1 MKRFL
6 GKKAVVL
13 YTDIGR
19 GHPNYLDSTLR
30 AIKSQTGI
38 LPDDFVITSVFDI
51 SKGASLFGWK
61 TIRRIYQTG
70 AQGGIASFIY
80 NKARRRPATPGSGK
94 KFKTLGK
101 SLLKAFSGFEG
112 ILILAHP
119 LLVQLL
125 AGTCRIFY
133 IHGEIASPLE
143 FDISMA
149 EKIFVP
155 LQETA
160 DGLIKGNVPK
170 NQIAI
175 TGLMLEPE
183 LAENA
188 DDIRALRLKR
198 IVDGVKPTVGFYNSG
213 AYPKA
218 HLWQIIE
225 GAEHFLKNHLGR
237 VILSTGNSQKML
249 SKYQTA
255 LSGYSPTTS
264 AEDFDKGRCD
274 LLLLH
279 DKDREKLTLR
289 ELAQLPKI
297 DLAVMAAHER
307 VNWTVG
313 LGLPSILLHPN
324 FGSFAPMNF
333 DYALAN
339 GLVFKY
345 KQGRITGA
353 IDRFIISYRDKDP
366 DLINSYK
373 THRIDGAAKTA
384 GIILGELGIN
394 K

>member
-1 MKRFL
+1 MKRFM

-30 AIKSQTGI
+30 AIKSQLGE
-38 LPDDFVITSVFDI
+38 LPDNFEITSVFEI
-51 SKGASLFGWK
+51 SKGVPLFGWR
-61 TIRRIYQTG
+61 TIRRIYRTG
-70 AQGGIASFIY
+70 AQGGIASFFY
-80 NKARRRPATPGSGK
+80 NRARRRPASSGSAG

-101 SLLKAFSGFEG
+101 SLRKTFDGFTG
-112 ILILAHP
+112 ILIVAHP

-133 IHGEIASPLE
+133 IHGEVAAPIE
-143 FDISMA
+143 FDISSA

-155 LQETA
+155 LQKTA
-160 DGLIKGNVPK
+160 DILAEGKVPK
-170 NQIAI
+170 DRIEI

-188 DDIRALRLKR
+188 DDIRAQRLKR
-198 IVDGVKPTVGFYNSG
+198 IVDGVKPTAGFYISG

-225 GAEHFLKNHLGR
+225 GAEHFLKNDLGR
-237 VILSTGNSQKML
+237 AIISTGSRQKML
-249 SKYQTA
+249 SKFRTA
-255 LSGYSPTTS
+255 LSRYSPTTS
-264 AEDFDKGRCD
+264 AGDFDNGLSS

-279 DKDREKLTLR
+279 DKDREKLTLQ

-307 VNWTVG
+307 VNWTIG

-324 FGSFAPMNF
+324 IGSFAPLNF
-333 DYALAN
+333 EYALEN
-339 GLVFKY
+339 SLVFQY

-373 THRIDGAAKTA
+373 THKIKGAENTA

>member
-1 MKRFL
+1 MKRFM

-30 AIKSQTGI
+30 AIKYQTGTHANE
-38 LPDDFVITSVFDI
+38 LAVTSVFDI
-51 SKGASLFGWK
+51 SKGVSLFGWK
-61 TIRRIYQTG
+61 TIRRIYRTG
-70 AQGGIASFIY
+70 AQGGIASFFY
-80 NKARRRPATPGSGK
+80 NKARRRPASAGSAR

-101 SLLKAFSGFEG
+101 SLLKTFDGFG
-112 ILILAHP
+112 GVLIVAHP

-125 AGTCRIFY
+125 AGTCRVFY
-133 IHGEIASPLE
+133 VHGEIASPLE
-143 FDISMA
+143 FDISPA

-155 LQETA
+155 LQKTA
-160 DGLIKGNVPK
+160 DGLIAGNVPK
-170 NQIAI
+170 DRITI

-183 LAENA
+183 LADDA

-198 IVDGVKPTVGFYNSG
+198 IVDGVKPTAGLYNSG

-255 LSGYSPTTS
+255 LSRYSPTTS
-264 AEDFDKGRCD
+264 AEYFDKGRSD

-279 DKDREKLTLR
+279 DKNREKLTLQ
-289 ELAQLPKI
+289 ELAHLSKI
-297 DLAVMAAHER
+297 DLAIMASHER

-324 FGSFAPMNF
+324 YGSFAPLNF

-345 KQGRITGA
+345 TQGRITGA
-353 IDRFIISYRDKDP
+353 IDRFMISYRDKDP